1 MAKIRKLVGYGL
13 GDFGLNIYWQTLSL
27 FLVFWYT
34 TVVGIDPKIAG
45 TIFFI
50 GMAWDAISD
59 PIMASLAE
67 RVQTRFGTYRPFLL
81 FGSVFTAIAFVFLFW
96 VPPFSGWPQI
106 AMLILACLF
115 FRTTYTI
122 VAIPYSAMASR
133 ITYDSLERADY
144 SGARMFFAF
153 IGLLTVSWFLWPMI
167 ELFTQTTG
175 SEQMAFQYAAA
186 IGGTVAVLA
195 LWTCFALTEE
205 QPLPVNTVQSEKIWQ
220 GIVQNV
226 RANRALR
233 VLLLI
238 ILLKSASG
246 TCLGIT
252 LIFYIEANQVH
263 FAPKEFL
270 YTAFAVAT
278 LIFVPI
284 WTLAIRKW
292 GRKKI
297 WITSAIIY
305 ILVAT
310 HMMFSPTITISG
322 IPVHIVLFSACS
334 AAHAVI
340 FWALI
345 PDAVEYGQVQSGYRS
360 EAGVF
365 GSVLITQKLSGGIMG
380 FIVGFVLSALGFS
393 KDAPMTEG
401 LGNSLKL
408 FIAFSPAVL
417 LALSII
423 PILLLPM
430 GRDTH
435 KAIVGQLKSEGV

>member
-1 MAKIRKLVGYGL
+1 MTNIRKLAGYGI
-13 GDFGLNIYWQTLSL
+13 GDFGLNIYWQTVSL

-34 TVVGIDPKIAG
+34 TVVGIDPKLAG
-45 TIFFI
+45 SIFFI

-67 RVQTRFGTYRPFLL
+67 RVKTPFGTYRPFLL
-81 FGSVFTAIAFVFLFW
+81 FGSVFTAGAFTLLFW
-96 VPPFSGWPQI
+96 VPPFTGWPQVL
-106 AMLILACLF
+106 MLVLTCLI

-153 IGLLTVSWFLWPMI
+153 IGLLVVSWFLWPMI
-167 ELFTQTTG
+167 ELFTRITG
-175 SEQMAFQYAAA
+175 SEQTAFQYAAA
-186 IGGTVAVLA
+186 AGGTVAVLA
-195 LWTCFALTEE
+195 LWMCFALTEE
-205 QPLPVNTVQSEKIWQ
+205 QSLPIKTIQSEKIWQ
-220 GIVQNV
+220 GIVHNV
-226 RANRALR
+226 KSNRALR

-252 LIFYIEANQVH
+252 LIFYIEANQVYL
-263 FAPKEFL
+263 APKEFL

-278 LIFVPI
+278 VIFIPI
-284 WTLAIRKW
+284 WTIAIRKW

-297 WITSAIIY
+297 WIISAIIY
-305 ILVAT
+305 ILAAI
-310 HMMFSPTITISG
+310 HMMFNPVLTIAG
-322 IPVHIVLFSACS
+322 IPVHITLFSVCS
-334 AAHAVI
+334 AAHVVI

-345 PDAVEYGQVQSGYRS
+345 PDAVEYGQIHSGYRS

-365 GSVLITQKLSGGIMG
+365 GSVLITQKLSSGIMG
-380 FIVGFVLSALGFS
+380 LVVGFVLSAFGFS
-393 KDAPMTEG
+393 KDAVMPQE
-401 LGNSLKL
+401 LGNDLKL
-408 FIAFSPAVL
+408 FIAFCPALL

-430 GRDTH
+430 GRDSH
-435 KAIVGQLKSEGV
+435 KKIITQLKNEDV